1 MSVSVTIARYGAAV
15 LMTAGLF
22 AGTIATASDT
32 PDPGGTREGILEE
45 VGERGEWIP
54 LFDGETLD
62 GWSTKA
68 VPEDQDY
75 TWWRVV
81 DGAIEANSMERGDHD
96 YVWLYSEEEFDDF
109 VLRMKFQAFRDSPG
123 NSGVQIRSRYD
134 ETDEGGWLNGPQI
147 DIHPPGPWRTG
158 MIWDET
164 RGNQRWLYP
173 ETLEDGW
180 VNESMAVDGVEFYYA
195 DDEPAWNSLEIT
207 AVGAKLQAVLNGVK
221 VMEYDGA
228 GVLDDENH
236 QAHGA
241 GLDGHLALQIHS
253 GDRLRIRFK
262 DIVIQPLS
270 IESESE

>member
-1 MSVSVTIARYGAAV
+1 MSTFTIVARWMAAV
-15 LMTAGLF
+15 LMAAGLF
-22 AGTIATASDT
+22 SGSIATAADT
-32 PDPGGTREGILEE
+32 PEADPSREEIL
-45 VGERGEWIP
+45 GEMVQKGEWVS

-81 DGAIEANSMERGDHD
+81 DGAIEANSMERGDQD
-96 YVWLYSEEEFDDF
+96 YVWLYSDEEFDDF
-109 VLRMKFQAFRDSPG
+109 ILRMKFQAFRDNPG

-134 ETDEGGWLNGPQI
+134 ETDGGGWLNGPQV

-164 RGNQRWLYP
+164 RGNQRWIYP
-173 ETLEDGW
+173 EELEDGW
-180 VNESMAVDGVEFYYA
+180 VNESMAAEGLEFYYA
-195 DDEPAWNSLEIT
+195 DDEPAWNDLEIT
-207 AVGAKLQAVLNGVK
+207 AVGTKLQAVLNGVK

-236 QAHGA
+236 QAHGV
-241 GLDGHLALQIHS
+241 GLNGHLALQIHI

-262 DIVIQPLS
+262 DIFIQPLS
-270 IESESE
+270 IEPE